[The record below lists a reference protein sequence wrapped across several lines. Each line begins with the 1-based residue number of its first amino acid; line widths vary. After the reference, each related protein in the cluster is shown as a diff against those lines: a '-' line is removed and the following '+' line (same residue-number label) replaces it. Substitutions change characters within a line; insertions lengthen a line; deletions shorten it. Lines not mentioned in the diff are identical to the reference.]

1 MNYAWIKVSNLGISI
16 TLHWGRVAHNN
27 TECFENY
34 TKIRVKFQSTSYR
47 VKQQAKV
54 SDVMWFSVLVQFM
67 FVCLKSFC
75 YSVLLWTLQTFVFQ
89 DVPKN
94 PVTNSD
100 LNNSEHRTDHYLK
113 LKINSECHGMSV
125 TDSKIA
131 KPMIGH
137 DWLLITN
144 PSL

>member
-75 YSVLLWTLQTFVFQ
+75 YSVLLWTLQTFIFQ

-94 PVTNSD
+94 PVKT
-100 LNNSEHRTDHYLK
+100 
-113 LKINSECHGMSV
+113 
-125 TDSKIA
+125 
-131 KPMIGH
+131 
-137 DWLLITN
+137 LISITV
-144 PSL
+144 STGQITI